1 MTTEELIA
9 LIELR
14 HKLKREISEDMFNEI
29 KPLNLDPTYEL
40 DILDQNTVV
49 KKHTSEYYYN
59 GVDAARAY
67 NVFEQF
73 YTKLGYIFHRH
84 TFDVEISEKFD
95 FFTGRFRFVVWFS
108 NPE

>member
-1 MTTEELIA
+1 MTTAELVT

-40 DILDQNTVV
+40 DILDQNAVV

-59 GVDAARAY
+59 GMEAENAY

-73 YTKLGYIFHRH
+73 YTKLGYVFHRH
-84 TFDVEISEKFD
+84 TFDTEISETSD

-108 NPE
+108 NPR

>member
-1 MTTEELIA
+1 MTIDELVT

-14 HKLKREISEDMFNEI
+14 HKLKREISEDIFNEI
-29 KPLNLDPTYEL
+29 KPLNLDPIYEL

-59 GVDAARAY
+59 AGDAAEAY

-84 TFDVEISEKFD
+84 KFD
-95 FFTGRFRFVVWFS
+95 AETTEAFSYFTGRFRFVVWFS

>member
-1 MTTEELIA
+1 MTTEELVT

-49 KKHTSEYYYN
+49 KKHISEYYYN
-59 GVDAARAY
+59 GTDAGKAY
-67 NVFEQF
+67 DVFEQF

-84 TFDVEISEKFD
+84 EFNAETIETFY
-95 FFTGRFRFVVWFS
+95 FTGRFRFVVWFS
-108 NPE
+108 NPR